1 LDRLFSYDAVPE
13 KWKTEG
19 GESSMG
25 TVSNLKIDLVEVCE
39 TAARACAPFVGS
51 GQKDEGDGMAVD
63 AMRKRIN
70 KVKMN
75 GMIVIGEG
83 AKDEAPALYDGEKVG
98 TGEGIGV
105 DIAVD
110 PIEGTN
116 LFAKDMPG
124 SIVTLA
130 AAPEGSMYRP
140 GSCFYMDKQVYPKAA
155 RGKIDAE
162 APVAE
167 RLSQLAKALGKEVRE
182 LKIFILEKPRHQKL
196 MKEVYA
202 AGAKIRLATDGDVNG
217 AIQAVLNMGSDALL
231 GIGGTPEGIV
241 TACAARAMG
250 AEMFGRMA
258 PQKDF
263 EIELCKKEG
272 IDTNRIIA
280 RDELVTSDD
289 CLFIATGLTSGA
301 YVRHVK
307 VGYDAYGKHKTTDTV
322 VLDGGIGNIRHVVT
336 TVHV

>member
-1 LDRLFSYDAVPE
+1 
-13 KWKTEG
+13 
-19 GESSMG
+19 MG
-25 TVSNLKIDLVEVCE
+25 KVCDLKIDLVEVCE
-39 TAARACAPFVGS
+39 AAARACAPFVGS
-51 GQKDEGDGMAVD
+51 GQKDEGDGLAVD

-70 KVKMN
+70 QVKMK
-75 GMIVIGEG
+75 GIIVIGEG
-83 AKDEAPALYDGEKVG
+83 AKDEAPALYDDEEVG

-130 AAPEGSMYRP
+130 AAPAGSMYRP

-155 RGKIDAE
+155 RGKIDPE
-162 APVAE
+162 APVAD
-167 RLSQLAKALGKEVRE
+167 RLNQLARALGKNISE
-182 LKIFILEKPRHQKL
+182 LRVFILDKPRHQQ
-196 MKEVYA
+196 MIREVYA
-202 AGAKIRLATDGDVNG
+202 CGAKVRLATDGDVNG
-217 AIQAVLNMGSDALL
+217 AIQAVLNMGSDALF

-258 PQKDF
+258 PQKNF

-272 IDTNRIIA
+272 IDTNRILT
-280 RDELVTSDD
+280 RDELGTSEDVM
-289 CLFIATGLTSGA
+289 FIATGLTSGA
-301 YVRHVK
+301 YVHHVK
-307 VGYDAYGKHKTTDTV
+307 LGSDADGRYMTTDTV
-322 VLDGGIGNIRHVVT
+322 VLSGSVGNIRRVQTTLHV
-336 TVHV
+336 

>member
-1 LDRLFSYDAVPE
+1 
-13 KWKTEG
+13 
-19 GESSMG
+19 MG
-25 TVSNLKIDLVEVCE
+25 KVSDLKIDLVEVCE
-39 TAARACAPFVGS
+39 AAARACAPFVGS
-51 GQKDEGDGMAVD
+51 GQKDEGDGLAVD
-63 AMRKRIN
+63 AMRSRIN
-70 KVKMN
+70 EVKMN

-130 AAPEGSMYRP
+130 AAPEGTMYRP
-140 GSCFYMDKQVYPKAA
+140 GSCFYMDKQVYPRAA
-155 RGKIDAE
+155 RGKIDPQ
-162 APVAE
+162 APVAD
-167 RLSQLAKALGKEVRE
+167 RLGQLAKALGKDVAE
-182 LKIFILEKPRHQKL
+182 LKIFILDKPRHQEL
-196 MKEVYA
+196 IAQVYA
-202 AGAKIRLATDGDVNG
+202 AGAKVRLATDGDVNG
-217 AIQAVLNMGSDALL
+217 AIQAVLNMGSDALF

-272 IDTNRIIA
+272 VDTTSILT

-289 CLFIATGLTSGA
+289 VLFIATGLTSGA

-307 VGYDAYGKHKTTDTV
+307 TGHDSHGRFMTTDTV
-322 VLDGGIGNIRHVVT
+322 VLDGGIGNIRRVQT
-336 TVHV
+336 TLHI

>member
-1 LDRLFSYDAVPE
+1 
-13 KWKTEG
+13 
-19 GESSMG
+19 MG
-25 TVSNLKIDLVEVCE
+25 LVSNLKIDLVEVCE
-39 TAARACAPFVGS
+39 AAARACAPFVGS
-51 GQKDEGDGMAVD
+51 GQKDEGDGLAVD
-63 AMRKRIN
+63 AMRARIN
-70 KVKMN
+70 EVKMN

-140 GSCFYMDKQVYPKAA
+140 GSCFYMEKQVYPKAA

-167 RLSQLAKALGKEVRE
+167 RLTQLAKALGKEVHE
-182 LKIFILEKPRHQKL
+182 LKIFILDKPRHQEL
-196 MKEVYA
+196 MQEVYA
-202 AGAKIRLATDGDVNG
+202 TGARIRLATDGDVNG
-217 AIQAVLNMGSDALL
+217 AIQAVLNMGSDALF

-263 EIELCKKEG
+263 EIDLCKKEG
-272 IDTNRIIA
+272 VDTKRMIE

-322 VLDGGIGNIRHVVT
+322 VLDGGIGNIRHVIT

>member
-1 LDRLFSYDAVPE
+1 
-13 KWKTEG
+13 
-19 GESSMG
+19 MG
-25 TVSNLKIDLVEVCE
+25 CVSNLKIDLVEVCE
-39 TAARACAPFVGS
+39 AAARACAPFVGS
-51 GQKDEGDGMAVD
+51 GQKDEGDGLAVD

-70 KVKMN
+70 EVKMN

-140 GSCFYMDKQVYPKAA
+140 GSCFYMEKQVYPKAA
-155 RGKIDAE
+155 CGKIDAE
-162 APVAE
+162 APVPD
-167 RLSQLAKALGKEVRE
+167 RLDQLAKALGKEVSE
-182 LKIFILEKPRHQKL
+182 LKIFILDKPRHQEL
-196 MKEVYA
+196 MQEVYA

-217 AIQAVLNMGSDALL
+217 AIQAVLNMGSDALF

-263 EIELCKKEG
+263 EIEMCKKEG
-272 IDTNRIIA
+272 VDTAHILT

>member
-1 LDRLFSYDAVPE
+1 
-13 KWKTEG
+13 
-19 GESSMG
+19 MG
-25 TVSNLKIDLVEVCE
+25 KVTDLKIDLVEVCE
-39 TAARACAPFVGS
+39 AAARACAPWVGS
-51 GQKDEGDGMAVD
+51 GRKDEGDGLAVD
-63 AMRKRIN
+63 AMRARIN
-70 KVKMN
+70 QVRMKGVV
-75 GMIVIGEG
+75 VIGEG
-83 AKDEAPALYDGEKVG
+83 AKDEAPALYDGEEVG
-98 TGEGIGV
+98 TGEGLEV

-124 SIVTLA
+124 SICTLA
-130 AAPEGSMYRP
+130 AAPAGAMYRP

-155 RGKIDAE
+155 RGKIDPE
-162 APVAE
+162 APVKD
-167 RLSQLAKALGKEVRE
+167 RLAQLAKVLGKDITEVKVFV
-182 LKIFILEKPRHQKL
+182 LDKPRHQDL
-196 MKEVYA
+196 LKEIYGC
-202 AGAKIRLATDGDVNG
+202 GAKVRLATDGDVNG
-217 AIQAVLNMGSDALL
+217 AIQAILNMGCDALL

-263 EIELCKKEG
+263 EIEACKKEG
-272 IDTNRIIA
+272 LDTTRIIE

-307 VGYDAYGKHKTTDTV
+307 TGTDAYGKYMTTDTV
-322 VLDGGIGNIRHVVT
+322 VLDGGIGNIRHVQT

>member
-1 LDRLFSYDAVPE
+1 MSCVAD
-13 KWKTEG
+13 
-19 GESSMG
+19 
-25 TVSNLKIDLVEVCE
+25 LKIDLVEVCE
-39 TAARACAPFVGS
+39 AAARACAPFVGS
-51 GQKDEGDGMAVD
+51 GQKDEGDGLAVD
-63 AMRKRIN
+63 AMRARIN
-70 KVKMN
+70 QVKMK
-75 GMIVIGEG
+75 GVVVIGEG
-83 AKDEAPALYDGEKVG
+83 AKDEAPALYDSEAVG

-116 LFAKDMPG
+116 LFAKDLPG

-130 AAPEGSMYRP
+130 AAPAGSMYQP

-155 RGKIDAE
+155 RGKIDPE
-162 APVAE
+162 APVAD
-167 RLSQLAKALGKEVRE
+167 RLHQLAKALGKDIREVRV
-182 LKIFILEKPRHQKL
+182 FVLEKPRHKQL
-196 MKEVYA
+196 LQEIYA
-202 AGAKIRLATDGDVNG
+202 CGAKVRLATDGDVNG
-217 AIQAVLNMGSDALL
+217 AIQAVLNKGSDALF

-272 IDTNRIIA
+272 IDTKRIIT

-289 CLFIATGLTSGA
+289 CMFVATGLTSGA
-301 YVRHVK
+301 YVDHVK
-307 VGYDAYGKHKTTDTV
+307 VGRDAEGRFMTTDTV
-322 VLDGGIGNIRHVVT
+322 VLSSSVGNIRRVIT
-336 TVHV
+336 TVHL

>member
-1 LDRLFSYDAVPE
+1 
-13 KWKTEG
+13 
-19 GESSMG
+19 MG
-25 TVSNLKIDLVEVCE
+25 RVSNLKIDLVEVCE
-39 TAARACAPFVGS
+39 AAARACAPFVGS
-51 GQKDEGDGMAVD
+51 GQKDEGDGLAVD

-70 KVKMN
+70 EVKMK

-140 GSCFYMDKQVYPKAA
+140 GSCFYMEKQVYPKAA
-155 RGKIDAE
+155 YGKIDAE
-162 APVAE
+162 APVSD
-167 RLSQLAKALGKEVRE
+167 RLNQLARALGKEVRE
-182 LKIFILEKPRHQKL
+182 LKVFILDKPRHQEL
-196 MKEVYA
+196 MQEVYA

-217 AIQAVLNMGSDALL
+217 AIQAILNMGSDALF

-263 EIELCKKEG
+263 EIEMCKKEG
-272 IDTNRIIA
+272 VDTTRILT

-336 TVHV
+336 TIHV

>member
-1 LDRLFSYDAVPE
+1 MS
-13 KWKTEG
+13 
-19 GESSMG
+19 
-25 TVSNLKIDLVEVCE
+25 TVADLKIDLVEVCE
-39 TAARACAPFVGS
+39 AAARACAPFVGS
-51 GQKDEGDGMAVD
+51 GQKDEGDGLAVD
-63 AMRKRIN
+63 AMRERIN
-70 KVKMN
+70 TVKMK
-75 GMIVIGEG
+75 GVVVIGEG
-83 AKDEAPALYDGEKVG
+83 AKDEAPALYDDEPVG

-130 AAPEGSMYRP
+130 AAPADSMYRP

-155 RGKIDAE
+155 RGKIDPE
-162 APVAE
+162 APVAD
-167 RLSQLAKALGKEVRE
+167 RLHALAKSLGKDIKEIRVFV
-182 LKIFILEKPRHQKL
+182 LDKPRHQE
-196 MKEVYA
+196 MIQEIYA
-202 AGAKIRLATDGDVNG
+202 CGAKVRLATDGDVNG
-217 AIQAVLNMGSDALL
+217 AIQAVLNMGSDALF

-263 EIELCKKEG
+263 EVKLCEEEG
-272 IDTNRIIA
+272 IDTKRIIT

-289 CLFIATGLTSGA
+289 CMFIATGLTSGA
-301 YVRHVK
+301 YVNHVK
-307 VGYDAYGKHKTTDTV
+307 VGTDEAGRYMTTDTV
-322 VLDGGIGNIRHVVT
+322 VLSGSVGNIRRVQTTLHV
-336 TVHV
+336 

>member
-1 LDRLFSYDAVPE
+1 MSKVTD
-13 KWKTEG
+13 
-19 GESSMG
+19 
-25 TVSNLKIDLVEVCE
+25 LKIDLVEVCE
-39 TAARACAPFVGS
+39 AASRACAPFVGS
-51 GQKDEGDGMAVD
+51 GQKDEGDGLAVD
-63 AMRKRIN
+63 AMRARIN
-70 KVKMN
+70 QVKMR
-75 GMIVIGEG
+75 GEIVIGEG

-98 TGEGIGV
+98 TGEGVGV

-124 SIVTLA
+124 SICTLA

-155 RGKIDAE
+155 RGKIDPE
-162 APVAE
+162 APVAD
-167 RLSQLAKALGKEVRE
+167 RLQQLATTLGKDIRE
-182 LKIFILEKPRHQKL
+182 IKVFVLQKPRHEQL
-196 MKEVYA
+196 LKEIYGC
-202 AGAKIRLATDGDVNG
+202 GAKVRLATDGDVNG
-217 AIQAVLNMGSDALL
+217 AIQAILNMGCDALY

-272 IDTNRIIA
+272 VDTQRIIT

-307 VGYDAYGKHKTTDTV
+307 TGADAHGRFMTTDTI
-322 VLDGGIGNIRHVVT
+322 VLDGGIGNIRRVQT
-336 TVHV
+336 TLHI

>member
-1 LDRLFSYDAVPE
+1 MDS
-13 KWKTEG
+13 
-19 GESSMG
+19 
-25 TVSNLKIDLVEVCE
+25 VSNLKIDLVEVCE
-39 TAARACAPFVGS
+39 AAARACAPFVGS
-51 GQKDEGDGMAVD
+51 GRKDEGDGLAVD
-63 AMRKRIN
+63 AMRARIN
-70 KVKMN
+70 TIRMR

-98 TGEGIGV
+98 TGDGLGV

-116 LFAKDMPG
+116 LFARDMPG

-162 APVAE
+162 APVSD
-167 RLSQLAKALGKEVRE
+167 RLNQLADALGKEVGE
-182 LKIFILEKPRHQKL
+182 LKIFILDKPRHQEL
-196 MKEVYA
+196 MREVYA
-202 AGAKIRLATDGDVNG
+202 TGAKIRLATDGDVNG
-217 AIQAVLNMGSDALL
+217 AIQAVLNMGSDALF

-263 EIELCKKEG
+263 EIKLCRKEG
-272 IDTNRIIA
+272 VDTVRMLT

-307 VGYDAYGKHKTTDTV
+307 AGYDAYGKHKTTDTV
-322 VLDGGIGNIRHVVT
+322 VLDGGIGNIRHVIT
-336 TVHV
+336 TIHV

>member
-1 LDRLFSYDAVPE
+1 
-13 KWKTEG
+13 
-19 GESSMG
+19 MG

-39 TAARACAPFVGS
+39 AAARACAPFVGS
-51 GQKDEGDGMAVD
+51 GQKDEGDGLAVD
-63 AMRKRIN
+63 AMRERIN
-70 KVKMN
+70 EVKMN

-98 TGEGIGV
+98 TGEGVGV

-155 RGKIDAE
+155 RGRIDAE

-217 AIQAVLNMGSDALL
+217 AIQAVLNMGSDALF

-250 AEMFGRMA
+250 AEMFGR
-258 PQKDF
+258 
-263 EIELCKKEG
+263 ICKKEC
-272 IDTNRIIA
+272 IDTKRIIV

-322 VLDGGIGNIRHVVT
+322 VLDGGIGNIRHVIT
-336 TVHV
+336 TIHV

>member
-1 LDRLFSYDAVPE
+1 
-13 KWKTEG
+13 
-19 GESSMG
+19 MG
-25 TVSNLKIDLVEVCE
+25 SVCDLKIDLVEVCE
-39 TAARACAPFVGS
+39 AAARACAPFVGS
-51 GQKDEGDGMAVD
+51 GQKDEGDGLAVD

-70 KVKMN
+70 QVKMK
-75 GMIVIGEG
+75 GVIVIGEG
-83 AKDEAPALYDGEKVG
+83 AKDEAPALYDEEEVG
-98 TGEGIGV
+98 TGEGISV

-130 AAPEGSMYRP
+130 AAPEGTMYRP

-167 RLSQLAKALGKEVRE
+167 RLNQLAHALGKDIKEVRVFV
-182 LKIFILEKPRHQKL
+182 LDKPRHQD
-196 MKEVYA
+196 MIREIYTC
-202 AGAKIRLATDGDVNG
+202 GAKVRLATDGDVNG
-217 AIQAVLNMGSDALL
+217 AIQAVLNMGSDALF

-272 IDTNRIIA
+272 IDTSLILA

-289 CLFIATGLTSGA
+289 VMFIATGLTSGA
-301 YVRHVK
+301 YVHHVK
-307 VGYDAYGKHKTTDTV
+307 VGADADGRYMTTDTV
-322 VLDGGIGNIRHVVT
+322 VLSGSVGNIRRVQTTLHV
-336 TVHV
+336 

>member
-1 LDRLFSYDAVPE
+1 MS
-13 KWKTEG
+13 
-19 GESSMG
+19 
-25 TVSNLKIDLVEVCE
+25 TVADLKIDLVEVCE
-39 TAARACAPFVGS
+39 AAARACAPHVGS
-51 GQKDEGDGMAVD
+51 GQKDEGDGLAVD

-70 KVKMN
+70 QVNMK
-75 GMIVIGEG
+75 GLIVIGEG
-83 AKDEAPALYDGEKVG
+83 TKDEAPALYDNEEVG
-98 TGEGIGV
+98 TGFGIGV

-116 LFAKDMPG
+116 LFARDAPG

-130 AAPEGSMYRP
+130 AAPAGSMYRP
-140 GSCFYMDKQVYPKAA
+140 GSCFYMEKQVYPKAA
-155 RGKIDAE
+155 RGKIDPTASVE
-162 APVAE
+162 V
-167 RLSQLAKALGKEVRE
+167 RLGQLAKALEKDIQEITVFV
-182 LKIFILEKPRHQKL
+182 LDKPRHAE
-196 MKEVYA
+196 MIKEIYA
-202 AGAKIRLATDGDVNG
+202 CGAKIRLATDGDVNG

-272 IDTNRIIA
+272 IDTETYLT

-289 CLFIATGLTSGA
+289 CMFIATGLTSGE
-301 YVRHVK
+301 YVDHVK
-307 VGYDAYGKHKTTDTV
+307 VGTDVDGKYMVTDTV
-322 VLDGGIGNIRHVVT
+322 VLSGSVGNIRRVQTTLHV
-336 TVHV
+336 

>member
-1 LDRLFSYDAVPE
+1 
-13 KWKTEG
+13 
-19 GESSMG
+19 MG
-25 TVSNLKIDLVEVCE
+25 NVSDLKIDLVEVCE
-39 TAARACAPFVGS
+39 AAARACAPFVGS
-51 GQKDEGDGMAVD
+51 GQKDEGDGLAVD
-63 AMRKRIN
+63 AMRSRIN
-70 KVKMN
+70 QVKMK
-75 GMIVIGEG
+75 GVIVIGEG
-83 AKDEAPALYDGEKVG
+83 AKDEAPALYDDEPVG

-130 AAPEGSMYRP
+130 AAPAGSMYRP

-155 RGKIDAE
+155 RGKIDPE
-162 APVAE
+162 APVAD
-167 RLSQLAKALGKEVRE
+167 RLHALAKALGKDIKEIRVFV
-182 LKIFILEKPRHQKL
+182 LDKPRHQE
-196 MKEVYA
+196 MIKEIYA
-202 AGAKIRLATDGDVNG
+202 CGAKVRLATDGDVNG
-217 AIQAVLNMGSDALL
+217 AIQAVLNMGSDALF

-263 EIELCKKEG
+263 EIKLCEEEG
-272 IDTNRIIA
+272 IDTTRIIT

-289 CLFIATGLTSGA
+289 CMFIATGLTSGA
-301 YVRHVK
+301 YVHHVK
-307 VGYDAYGKHKTTDTV
+307 VNSDADGRYMTTDTV
-322 VLDGGIGNIRHVVT
+322 VLSGSVGNIRRVQTTLHV
-336 TVHV
+336 

>member
-1 LDRLFSYDAVPE
+1 MS
-13 KWKTEG
+13 
-19 GESSMG
+19 
-25 TVSNLKIDLVEVCE
+25 TVADLKIDLVEVCE
-39 TAARACAPFVGS
+39 AAARACAPFVGS
-51 GQKDEGDGMAVD
+51 GQKDEGDGLAVD
-63 AMRKRIN
+63 AMRERIN
-70 KVKMN
+70 TVKMK
-75 GMIVIGEG
+75 GVVVIGEG
-83 AKDEAPALYDGEKVG
+83 AKDEAPALYDDEPVG

-130 AAPEGSMYRP
+130 AAPADSMYRP

-155 RGKIDAE
+155 RGQIDAE
-162 APVAE
+162 APVAD
-167 RLSQLAKALGKEVRE
+167 RLNQLAKALGKDIRE
-182 LKIFILEKPRHQKL
+182 IRVFVLDKPRHQE
-196 MKEVYA
+196 MIQEIYA
-202 AGAKIRLATDGDVNG
+202 CGAKVRLATDGDVNG
-217 AIQAVLNMGSDALL
+217 AIQAVLNMGSDALF

-263 EIELCKKEG
+263 EVKLCEEEG
-272 IDTNRIIA
+272 IDTKRIIT

-289 CLFIATGLTSGA
+289 CMFIATGLTSGA
-301 YVRHVK
+301 YVNHVK
-307 VGYDAYGKHKTTDTV
+307 VGSDEAGRYMTTDTV
-322 VLDGGIGNIRHVVT
+322 VLSGSVGNIRRVQT
-336 TVHV
+336 TLHI

>member
-1 LDRLFSYDAVPE
+1 MASVAD
-13 KWKTEG
+13 
-19 GESSMG
+19 
-25 TVSNLKIDLVEVCE
+25 LKIDLVEVCE
-39 TAARACAPFVGS
+39 AAARACAPFVGS
-51 GQKDEGDGMAVD
+51 GKKDEGDGLAVD
-63 AMRKRIN
+63 AMRERIN
-70 KVKMN
+70 HVHMR

-83 AKDEAPALYDGEKVG
+83 AKDEAPALYDGEAVG
-98 TGEGIGV
+98 TGEGIGI

-130 AAPEGSMYRP
+130 AAPEGAMYRP

-162 APVAE
+162 APTAE
-167 RLSQLAKALGKEVRE
+167 RLQQLARALGKDIRDIKV
-182 LKIFILEKPRHQKL
+182 FVLEKPRHKDLLQ
-196 MKEVYA
+196 EIYSC
-202 AGAKIRLATDGDVNG
+202 GAKVRLASDGDVNG
-217 AIQAVLNMGSDALL
+217 AIQAILNMGCDALF

-250 AEMFGRMA
+250 SEMFGRMA

-263 EIELCKKEG
+263 EIEACKKEG
-272 IDTNRIIA
+272 IDTTRVLA

-289 CLFIATGLTSGA
+289 VLFIATGLTSGA
-301 YVRHVK
+301 YVQHVK
-307 VGYDAYGKHKTTDTV
+307 VGNDAGGKFMTTDTV
-322 VLDGGIGNIRHVVT
+322 VLDGGVANIRRVQT

>member
-1 LDRLFSYDAVPE
+1 MPKVAD
-13 KWKTEG
+13 
-19 GESSMG
+19 
-25 TVSNLKIDLVEVCE
+25 LKIDLVEVCE
-39 TAARACAPFVGS
+39 AAARACAPFVGS
-51 GQKDEGDGMAVD
+51 GQKDEGDGLAVD
-63 AMRKRIN
+63 AMRERIN
-70 KVKMN
+70 QVKMR
-75 GMIVIGEG
+75 GTVVIGEG
-83 AKDEAPALYDGEKVG
+83 AKDEAPALYDGESVG
-98 TGEGIGV
+98 TGEGVGV

-130 AAPEGSMYRP
+130 AAPEGSMYQP

-155 RGKIDAE
+155 RGKIDPE
-162 APVAE
+162 APIAD
-167 RLSQLAKALGKEVRE
+167 RLNQLASALGKDVRE
-182 LKIFILEKPRHQKL
+182 LKIFILDKPRHQEM

-202 AGAKIRLATDGDVNG
+202 TGAKIRLATDGDVNG
-217 AIQAVLNMGSDALL
+217 AIQAVLNMGSDALF

-272 IDTNRIIA
+272 IDTTRIIT
-280 RDELVTSDD
+280 RDELVASDD

-307 VGYDAYGKHKTTDTV
+307 TGSDTYGQYMTTDTV
-322 VLDGGIGNIRHVVT
+322 VLDGGIGNIRKVQT
-336 TVHV
+336 TVHI

>member
-1 LDRLFSYDAVPE
+1 
-13 KWKTEG
+13 
-19 GESSMG
+19 MG
-25 TVSNLKIDLVEVCE
+25 RVSNLKIDLVEVCE
-39 TAARACAPFVGS
+39 AAARACAPFVGS
-51 GQKDEGDGMAVD
+51 GQKDEGDGLAVD

-70 KVKMN
+70 EVKMK

-140 GSCFYMDKQVYPKAA
+140 GSCFYMEKQVYPKAA
-155 RGKIDAE
+155 CGKIDAE
-162 APVAE
+162 APVSD
-167 RLSQLAKALGKEVRE
+167 RLSQLARALGKEVRE
-182 LKIFILEKPRHQKL
+182 LKVFILDKPRHQEL
-196 MKEVYA
+196 MQEVYA
-202 AGAKIRLATDGDVNG
+202 TGAKIRLATDGDVNG
-217 AIQAVLNMGSDALL
+217 AIQAILNMGSDALF

-263 EIELCKKEG
+263 EIEMCKKEG
-272 IDTNRIIA
+272 VDTTRILA